1 MKSILKIILFIIFL
15 ENITNGQELEVSN
28 SNGVFINYNTRIGAP
43 IVLNQG
49 SGDRVLTPTRF
60 VIMDPTSDTEKLSIE
75 YKNVLKYVLGIYS
88 KIIVSNQPINVLV
101 KKQDLGTVTLANCVT
116 TSYYNSEQSPFQP
129 NYQYHIALAEAIKDV
144 NLNSAEAEMIITV
157 NINNSI
163 VWNLDTTGVCVSN
176 KYDLATVLMHEV
188 LHGLGFTSS
197 IQANKDNFT
206 AISKFNGC
214 QTNTEGYFS
223 TIYDK
228 YIVQENYITAQILA
242 ENSNTYSM
250 YNNCIDG
257 SVYYSGINT
266 NNFLNA
272 QGIYDL
278 PKIYAPSEWATGSSI
293 CHLDENTYPAGNTN
307 SLITPN
313 FGLNEVNHSIGEIA
327 AKILEDL
334 GWTINTVITITNPT
348 NISEWTRGETYNL
361 TFTSNKPLN
370 TLNYAIKNNNNVV
383 VHYGTA
389 AIVEGNN
396 QIPIQLSPDCSI
408 DEYRF
413 YFYNSENVLIG
424 RSEKFKIVP
433 RVVSTPLI
441 SPASGNYFEPIEVE
455 LTCSTPGAQIYY
467 STSGDP
473 SNFSTLYA
481 GKFYLVPNEANPTI
495 TLKAVAYKDGY
506 TRSSISSQV
515 YKYSGVKIKQ
525 VSSDNVV
532 FGHYDEY
539 KNNVWI
545 SRPSNTAV
553 PKMNPTIIRAD
564 TNYQS
569 NIQEKFRHFKLE
581 GATPSILYQN
591 WYSADLINSAINEIT
606 AQYKKTYLTTIQ
618 TTIDGFFVNLNGS
631 LKFKD
636 PWLMMESDNSA
647 KGRQNKGLY
656 PTWVTVNSPFV
667 PDYTTSQNGYVYKGI
682 FLNEGADANRT
693 PPYYSIGLNSN
704 ISFNNKPCYFVKWK
718 QNQINGQNSAEIAY
732 INSLETPIIFKQANS
747 VITAELKGTNI
758 SNNVNTYS
766 ANSQRKII
774 RTSSDNYLHSV
785 YESMGMVWYE
795 RSTDNG
801 VTWKIMNNGSPLS
814 QNNAKNPCLISNGEY
829 MVIIAFQEQNGDEFK
844 IRIQSFN
851 YIDDIILANYSR
863 EIHKP
868 YTDECH
874 PAISR
879 AAYNSFY
886 KIMVAWEEKDGSQWW
901 PAGGIYYIIGDLNYT
916 GTQFSF
922 SDGANLAI
930 NTDQTCS
937 NPTLMG
943 NNAYPA
949 HFNLAYQ
956 QNITNSSSKIWYHH
970 IGIDNNGIPT
980 DATRQEV
987 SYGSGYTKNYNP
999 SIIEINNGA
1008 RVVWVGER
1016 ESAGIDRPTTV
1027 EGTGVSVLNK
1037 TSTTTEK
1044 SVVFKSPS
1052 YYRFWYFGNNV
1063 QGPTITRSND
1073 NLAYVI
1079 AWNETNNN
1087 SNKFVDNNLT
1097 TIKNFNLAGNY
1108 VQVANGATKQDMIG
1122 MVFDSRTAP
1131 YFFTKTNN
1139 IGSYYPKLMPG
1150 IVGINYGRQGLVKKD
1165 SSQIYFRIGD
1175 IWNNGESVNF
1185 LQVPEEYIT
1194 NGLESLNNILIS
1206 EPFEISD
1213 GESFIYSVQY
1223 GLVESG
1229 ASKLGANNYINF
1241 KVKLI
1246 EANTGETLRI
1256 FDNVTYSDTD
1266 YEQYNNLLYQVNVN
1280 GIGNKEV
1287 KLCLEIVSNSVA
1299 EYFVADKV
1307 SDEDIMAKA
1316 NIKQVEL
1323 TQEIEINSYD
1333 LYQNYPNPFNPTTNI
1348 TYQIPKD
1355 GHVSLKIYDV
1365 LGKEIITLVEE
1376 QKTRGKYTVTFDGSN
1391 LASGVYIYRLETG
1404 NFVSTKKL
1412 MLMK

>member
-1 MKSILKIILFIIFL
+1 
-15 ENITNGQELEVSN
+15 
-28 SNGVFINYNTRIGAP
+28 
-43 IVLNQG
+43 
-49 SGDRVLTPTRF
+49 
-60 VIMDPTSDTEKLSIE
+60 LSE
-75 YKNVLKYVLGIYS
+75 
-88 KIIVSNQPINVLV
+88 
-101 KKQDLGTVTLANCVT
+101 
-116 TSYYNSEQSPFQP
+116 
-129 NYQYHIALAEAIKDV
+129 
-144 NLNSAEAEMIITV
+144 
-157 NINNSI
+157 NINNREYHFAG
-163 VWNLDTTGVCVSN
+163 WLD
-176 KYDLATVLMHEV
+176 
-188 LHGLGFTSS
+188 
-197 IQANKDNFT
+197 
-206 AISKFNGC
+206 
-214 QTNTEGYFS
+214 YF
-223 TIYDK
+223 
-228 YIVQENYITAQILA
+228 V
-242 ENSNTYSM
+242 
-250 YNNCIDG
+250 
-257 SVYYSGINT
+257 
-266 NNFLNA
+266 
-272 QGIYDL
+272 
-278 PKIYAPSEWATGSSI
+278 
-293 CHLDENTYPAGNTN
+293 
-307 SLITPN
+307 
-313 FGLNEVNHSIGEIA
+313 
-327 AKILEDL
+327 
-334 GWTINTVITITNPT
+334 
-348 NISEWTRGETYNL
+348 
-361 TFTSNKPLN
+361 
-370 TLNYAIKNNNNVV
+370 
-383 VHYGTA
+383 
-389 AIVEGNN
+389 
-396 QIPIQLSPDCSI
+396 
-408 DEYRF
+408 
-413 YFYNSENVLIG
+413 
-424 RSEKFKIVP
+424 
-433 RVVSTPLI
+433 
-441 SPASGNYFEPIEVE
+441 
-455 LTCSTPGAQIYY
+455 
-467 STSGDP
+467 
-473 SNFSTLYA
+473 
-481 GKFYLVPNEANPTI
+481 
-495 TLKAVAYKDGY
+495 
-506 TRSSISSQV
+506 
-515 YKYSGVKIKQ
+515 
-525 VSSDNVV
+525 
-532 FGHYDEY
+532 
-539 KNNVWI
+539 
-545 SRPSNTAV
+545 
-553 PKMNPTIIRAD
+553 
-564 TNYQS
+564 
-569 NIQEKFRHFKLE
+569 
-581 GATPSILYQN
+581 
-591 WYSADLINSAINEIT
+591 
-606 AQYKKTYLTTIQ
+606 
-618 TTIDGFFVNLNGS
+618 
-631 LKFKD
+631 
-636 PWLMMESDNSA
+636 
-647 KGRQNKGLY
+647 
-656 PTWVTVNSPFV
+656 
-667 PDYTTSQNGYVYKGI
+667 
-682 FLNEGADANRT
+682 
-693 PPYYSIGLNSN
+693 NSN
-704 ISFNNKPCYFVKWK
+704 IITLTPSNNTTIIPRYKYPTHS
-718 QNQINGQNSAEIAY
+718 NQITG
-732 INSLETPIIFKQANS
+732 
-747 VITAELKGTNI
+747 
-758 SNNVNTYS
+758 YS
-766 ANSQRKII
+766 SNSQRKII
-774 RTSSDNYLHSV
+774 RTNSDNYLHSV

-1131 YFFTKTNN
+1131 YSFTKTNN

-1307 SDEDIMAKA
+1307 SDEDVMAKA